1 MLRIVAW
8 LAVCLWM
15 GASDELSFVEEED
28 LALEDEGQVISHDDV
43 MRAAESVAR
52 EKYEH
57 SFSFMDLENWDGSL
71 AALVLQHRSA
81 AAFVLYFHKP
91 SCEHCERFSPILS
104 DAVDRFG
111 EASPGAEV
119 LWVGINCDESG
130 FEDLGE
136 LYEIVEFP
144 TMMLIEDMYSEPFK
158 YEGGWKSASEVVD
171 YVAAFADVHD
181 CAEATHEVVVS
192 GARITLGGAM
202 TSNQRALSWVE
213 ATRAVAKLGEATD
226 ATVTVACADSGSG
239 LTVHRAFEDE
249 AYEVEIDV
257 PTAYVAEH
265 RISAQRVVRERLRR
279 AASPGATEIVD
290 RTAYGTM
297 LGEVDSLGLLTIR
310 PNTTRAKVR
319 KTLDAA
325 RKLMLD
331 VPVTTSFRLA
341 YCELGSEAASDEAN
355 YLCDEMAQYT
365 LPRFKTSGGQGFV
378 IMDMGPRMDPP
389 VSCRAKADAGATDD
403 DDDSGLTD
411 HMRKILAAKELAR
424 KTKGAK
430 QGILRRFALH
440 RSFTRKAAA
449 AFVAD
454 YANEDLDEAT
464 LSDKIPEAHENPGPF
479 FMLVGDTFPDFVNT
493 TKDVLIYVVQNQC
506 LACHQM
512 WAAVNGVVEFF
523 AGQPNIKFGAI
534 DNRINDILVKPWTLH
549 NATPSIL
556 FLPGGKTEE
565 DDLVSI
571 PYKITSDQRGEDR
584 AILDT
589 KAMIQTILDRATGPF
604 NDKADLL
611 DEVNDMAH
619 SA

>member
-226 ATVTVACADSGSG
+226 ATVTVACADSGKTSMYSAIVCFACVCWSMTS
-239 LTVHRAFEDE
+239 LSKAFWTG
-249 AYEVEIDV
+249 
-257 PTAYVAEH
+257 PRST
-265 RISAQRVVRERLRR
+265 IS
-279 AASPGATEIVD
+279 S
-290 RTAYGTM
+290 
-297 LGEVDSLGLLTIR
+297 
-310 PNTTRAKVR
+310 
-319 KTLDAA
+319 AA
-325 RKLMLD
+325 RACCTSSCAWMKLYA
-331 VPVTTSFRLA
+331 TS
-341 YCELGSEAASDEAN
+341 
-355 YLCDEMAQYT
+355 
-365 LPRFKTSGGQGFV
+365 K
-378 IMDMGPRMDPP
+378 
-389 VSCRAKADAGATDD
+389 
-403 DDDSGLTD
+403 
-411 HMRKILAAKELAR
+411 
-424 KTKGAK
+424 
-430 QGILRRFALH
+430 
-440 RSFTRKAAA
+440 
-449 AFVAD
+449 
-454 YANEDLDEAT
+454 
-464 LSDKIPEAHENPGPF
+464 
-479 FMLVGDTFPDFVNT
+479 
-493 TKDVLIYVVQNQC
+493 
-506 LACHQM
+506 
-512 WAAVNGVVEFF
+512 
-523 AGQPNIKFGAI
+523 
-534 DNRINDILVKPWTLH
+534 
-549 NATPSIL
+549 
-556 FLPGGKTEE
+556 
-565 DDLVSI
+565 
-571 PYKITSDQRGEDR
+571 
-584 AILDT
+584 T
-589 KAMIQTILDRATGPF
+589 KAMRRKMTPSMDSRARWEGT
-604 NDKADLL
+604 
-611 DEVNDMAH
+611 
-619 SA
+619 